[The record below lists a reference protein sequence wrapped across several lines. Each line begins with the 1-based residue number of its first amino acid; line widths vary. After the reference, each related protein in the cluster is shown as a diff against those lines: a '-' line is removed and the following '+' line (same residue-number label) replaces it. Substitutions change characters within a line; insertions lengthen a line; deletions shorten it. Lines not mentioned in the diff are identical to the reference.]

1 MSNKNYVTY
10 EEFGAVGDGVTDDFA
25 AIYKAHEYANENG
38 LSVKAS
44 DEAHYYIHD
53 PRIDGEVQS
62 VIIKTDV
69 NWGNAQF
76 TIDDRDV
83 SVYKDALTYSWYAK
97 PIFKVLSDYPVEQIT
112 DADMLARVLEN
123 GLNRETKKIPLSFDY
138 PVMIIPYNSSHKVY
152 RRCGYGAFN
161 GKDMHECIVLDTE
174 GNVSEETPIIFNYES
189 LSYINVYRIDVKPIT
204 IEGGTFTTRNTRVNI
219 LYTNEN
225 GNKALMGGYLD
236 RGLYVNRSNTIVKN
250 VKHYITDEPT
260 MNDQVKNGEIDFVA
274 ACYHGFFHASASN
287 HVTFDGCVLTGR
299 RCYKRPT
306 GGTGGTYDLSGNSV
320 NGIYF
325 KNCTQSN
332 FWITVDENN
341 IIHPAKE
348 GDPGAVTSMSYYH
361 IDGNV
366 LKMHWGIGGT
376 NFCKNMEYHNS
387 TLSRFDAHEG
397 LCNGKIINSTVNYMA
412 ITGVGKF
419 EVENTRWFSEG
430 SGFGSNSLIH
440 LRADYGSTWEGD
452 VSIKNVE
459 AYIYTEKNAYLV
471 YHSYNNWYYG
481 YKACFP
487 NITIE
492 NLTYFDQ
499 KTFKKLPEGYEIFYT
514 GESLVKEPA
523 LHLPETVNLPPRFPD
538 VDLDGDGF
546 VDGTNIPY
554 DGVVDRK
561 GVVDETQKRNLNAI
575 TPPERLKLVN
585 NEGGYKIIVL
595 DTSLYEG
602 LNGGFFANTSFEIED
617 KKLIG
622 TAHTTDTG
630 CFEFAPEEKIKIPE
644 V

>member
-38 LSVKAS
+38 LSVKAR
-44 DEAHYYIHD
+44 DDAHYYIHD
-53 PRIDGEVQS
+53 PSIDGEIYS

-69 NWGNAQF
+69 DWGEAKF

-83 SVYKDALTYSWYAK
+83 SVHKGDPTYLWYSK
-97 PIFKVLSDYPVEQIT
+97 PIFKVLSDYPVDKIT
-112 DADMLARVLEN
+112 DPDVLARVKEN
-123 GLNRETKKIPLSFDY
+123 GLNRATKKLPLTFDY
-138 PVMIIPYNSSHKVY
+138 PVMIIPFNPDAKVFC
-152 RRCGYGAFN
+152 RCGYGAW
-161 GKDMHECIVLDTE
+161 GGCPMHEVIVLDKD
-174 GNVSEETPIIFNYES
+174 GNISDETPVIFNYDDI
-189 LSYINVYRIDVKPIT
+189 SYIDVYRIDVKPIT
-204 IEGGTFTTRNTRVNI
+204 VQGGTFTTRSTRVNI
-219 LYTNEN
+219 QYVDEK
-225 GNKALMGGYLD
+225 GNKCRAGGYLS
-236 RGLYVNRSNTIVKN
+236 RGLYVNRSNTLVKN

-260 MNDQVKNGEIDFVA
+260 MNEQVKNGEIDFIA
-274 ACYHGFFHASASN
+274 ACYRGFFTTSSAN

-361 IDGNV
+361 VDGNV

-554 DGVVDRK
+554 DEVVDRK

-585 NEGGYKIIVL
+585 NEGGYKIVVL
-595 DTSLYEG
+595 DTSKYEG

>member
-10 EEFGAVGDGVTDDFA
+10 EEFGAVGDGVADDFA
-25 AIYKAHEYANENG
+25 AIYKAHEYANESG
-38 LSVKAS
+38 LAVKAS
-44 DEAHYYIHD
+44 DNAHYYIHD
-53 PRIDGEVQS
+53 PRIDGEVKS

-204 IEGGTFTTRNTRVNI
+204 IEGGTFTTRNTRVNV

-225 GNKALMGGYLD
+225 GNKALMGGYLE

-299 RCYKRPT
+299 RCYKRPA
-306 GGTGGTYDLSGNSV
+306 GGTGGTYDLSGNTV

-332 FWITVDENN
+332 FWITVDANN

-348 GDPGAVTSMSYYH
+348 GDPGAVTSMSSYEV
-361 IDGNV
+361 DGV
-366 LKMHWGIGGT
+366 RLKMHWGIGGT

-397 LCNGKIINSTVNYMA
+397 LCNGKIIDSTVNYMA
-412 ITGVGKF
+412 ITGNGKF

-430 SGFGSNSLIH
+430 PGFGSNSLIH

-452 VSIKNVE
+452 ISVKNVE
-459 AYIYTEKNAYLV
+459 AYIYTERNAYLF
-471 YHSYNNWYYG
+471 YHSYGNWYYG

-499 KTFKKLPEGYEIFYT
+499 KTFKKLPAGYEIFYT
-514 GESLVKEPA
+514 GESIVKEPA
-523 LHLPETVNLPPRFPD
+523 LHLPETINLHPRFPD
-538 VDLDGDGF
+538 VDADGDGF

-554 DGVVDRK
+554 DAVVDRK
-561 GVVDETQKRNLNAI
+561 GVVDESSNRNLNPI
-575 TPPERLKLVN
+575 TPPERLKFIN
-585 NEGGYKIIVL
+585 NDGEYKIIVL

-602 LNGGFFANTSFEIED
+602 LNGGFFANTSFEIGD
-617 KKLIG
+617 NKLVG
-622 TAHTTDTG
+622 TAHGGDTA

>member
-25 AIYKAHEYANENG
+25 AIYKAHEYANESG
-38 LSVKAS
+38 LAVKAS
-44 DEAHYYIHD
+44 DNAHYYIHD

-361 IDGNV
+361 VDGNV

-561 GVVDETQKRNLNAI
+561 GVVDEGSNRNLNAI
-575 TPPERLKLVN
+575 IPPDSLKLIN
-585 NEGGYKIIVL
+585 NEGGYKIVVL
-595 DTSLYEG
+595 DTSKYEG
-602 LNGGFFANTSFEIED
+602 LNGGFFGNTSFEIGD
-617 KKLIG
+617 NKFVG
-622 TAHTTDTG
+622 TAHTGDTG
-630 CFEFAPEEKIKIPE
+630 CFEFAPEEKIKLPE